1 MPDSP
6 TPSAA
11 RRAWRFLVM
20 FACVLGASGIL
31 LAAILSARVQRNADR
46 GELAVCAV
54 LSYAEDTLAQ
64 TPPEQK
70 AQNPMGV
77 ARFEKLIADMRAT
90 KIHCPPKDKEVK

>member
-1 MPDSP
+1 M
-6 TPSAA
+6 
-11 RRAWRFLVM
+11 
-20 FACVLGASGIL
+20 
-31 LAAILSARVQRNADR
+31 
-46 GELAVCAV
+46 CAV